1 MLRDEPPTLSVIIP
15 VGSRFDDVNEMY
27 GEYRA
32 ALNGICS
39 NWEVIF
45 VIDGPHPPQYS
56 AALKRLIS
64 DREPIT
70 VINLSRVF
78 GEATAIMAGF
88 EQCRGQTIMT
98 LPAYHQVDASELGKL
113 MQGLETADL
122 CVARRWPRTETAT
135 SKLRRASFHK
145 LVAVVTR
152 MPLRDL
158 GCGVRVLRRK
168 VLEELSLYGD
178 QHRFIALLAD
188 RQGFQVREIDL
199 RQSPKDVFT
208 GVYRP
213 KEYTHLALDIFT
225 VFFLVRFTKK
235 PLRFFGMI
243 GVSTFAIGLL
253 LVLILSVQRLA
264 FAQPLAGRPALLL
277 SSLLIVLGLQIFALG
292 LLGELIIFTHAKN
305 IKDYQVD
312 RVIEFGAEPL
322 TQDRPSPKRVAS

>member
-1 MLRDEPPTLSVIIP
+1 MLRDEPPAISVIIP
-15 VGSRFDDVNEMY
+15 VGSRFDDVTEMY

-45 VIDGPHPPQYS
+45 VVDGPHPPQYS
-56 AALKRLIS
+56 AALKKLIS
-64 DREPIT
+64 DREPVT

-98 LPAYHQVDASELGKL
+98 LPAYHQVDASDLGKL
-113 MQGLETADL
+113 VQGLETADL
-122 CVARRWPRTETAT
+122 CVARRWPRIETTA
-135 SKLRRASFHK
+135 SKLRRSSFHK
-145 LVAVVTR
+145 LVAVVTS

-158 GCGVRVLRRK
+158 GCGVRVMRRK

-199 RQSPKDVFT
+199 RQSPKDNFT

-253 LVLILSVQRLA
+253 LVLILTVQRLA
-264 FAQPLAGRPALLL
+264 FAQPLADRPALLL

-312 RVIEFGAEPL
+312 RVIEFQPETI
-322 TQDRPSPKRVAS
+322 TQSLPSPTRVAS